1 MMRIASLLSINAP
14 FSHASSPYI
23 TRRDIFSLLQHICIF
38 VNLRVL
44 NILFI
49 CASSTYLHFIFSS
62 WVPRVRRTSTAKTS
76 LNERPL
82 EEYELLE

>member
-1 MMRIASLLSINAP
+1 M
-14 FSHASSPYI
+14 YI
-23 TRRDIFSLLQHICIF
+23 C
-38 VNLRVL
+38 VVLRVL